1 MQHMHHVLQAV
12 SAKVD
17 ELAQLAPIK
26 TEPLSSETTQGG
38 EDKQLDA
45 HSCKAMD
52 AVALSTSVSAAAGH
66 DPMATCS
73 LTAIKAED
81 DKGKVPEKAELL

>member
-1 MQHMHHVLQAV
+1 MHSVLQAV

-26 TEPLSSETTQGG
+26 TEPLSSETKQG
-38 EDKQLDA
+38 EDKQLEA
-45 HSCKAMD
+45 CSYKATSV
-52 AVALSTSVSAAAGH
+52 VACSTSVLPAAAH
-66 DPMATCS
+66 HPVSTRS

-81 DKGKVPEKAELL
+81 DKGIVPEKAELL